1 MIVDG
6 TAALAAPRP
15 RPERPLRVGVVAL
28 GGLGGSSRVACEL
41 ARGLAERGHA
51 TWMLSSPRP
60 WWHTDAPASVD
71 LVSLPIPREPRPHEA
86 AWVEPLTD
94 ALVQAVLAYDLQ
106 VLSVHYGVGLAAAA
120 VEARRRLA
128 GRGRTLRVCATLHG
142 TDVTGLGVDER
153 QGAELARAL
162 RACDAVTTVSGWLAD
177 AAQRTLGLP
186 ARPEVIANGVDTA
199 LFRPAGELLLANPPS
214 PGFVAASPALAG
226 PRERPLL
233 CHASNFRPVKRPLDA
248 IEVLARLRQGGI
260 AAELVMVG
268 DGPLRGACRERADA
282 LGLHARVRFE
292 PPATPAALAELLREV
307 DLSLVT
313 SESES
318 FGLFALESMASGVP
332 VLGTRCGGLQEVLAA
347 DRTGELADALLADVG
362 DVDALARLG
371 AAALAVPSQ
380 LQRLRHRAL
389 VLGRTAFPQ
398 TRQVLAFASVLGR
411 LAAGGAA

>member
-1 MIVDG
+1 M
-6 TAALAAPRP
+6 AALAAPRP

-51 TWMLSSPRP
+51 MWMLSSPRP
-60 WWHTDAPASVD
+60 WWHTDAPANVD

-94 ALVQAVLAYDLQ
+94 ALVRAVLAYDLQ

-128 GRGRTLRVCATLHG
+128 RRGRTLRVCATLHG
-142 TDVTGLGVDER
+142 TDVTGFGEDPA
-153 QGAELARAL
+153 QGDALARAL
-162 RACDAVTTVSGWLAD
+162 RACDAVTAVSGWLAD

-186 ARPEVIANGVDTA
+186 ARPEVIANGVDTE
-199 LFRPAGELLLANPPS
+199 LFHPAGETLPTSLPS
-214 PGFVAASPALAG
+214 TASVATASTALAA
-226 PRERPLL
+226 PRERPVL
-233 CHASNFRPVKRPLDA
+233 CHASNFRPIKRPLDA
-248 IEVLARLRQGGI
+248 IAILDRLHRDGI

-268 DGPLRGACRERADA
+268 DGPLRGACREHADA
-282 LGLHARVRFE
+282 LGLHAHVRFV
-292 PPATPAALAELLREV
+292 PPSSPAALAELLRGV

-347 DRTGELADALLADVG
+347 DRTGELSHALLADVG
-362 DVDALARLG
+362 DVDALARLA
-371 AAALAVPSQ
+371 AAALAGPGH

-389 VLGRTAFPQ
+389 ALGRTAFPQ
-398 TRQVLAFASVLGR
+398 TRQVLAFADVLGR
-411 LAAGGAA
+411 LATGGAA